1 MKIAGDLETIISMMH
16 LPTLITDL
24 GIILVIAALV
34 TLLFKKMGQP
44 LVLGY
49 LIAGFLVSQHFPW
62 LPTIQDKESI
72 SIWAEIGVI
81 FLLFGLGLE
90 FSFKKLVKVGG
101 SAGFTAVFEVLVMV
115 GIGYIVGRLLGWNNI
130 DSIFLGGI
138 LSVSST
144 TIIVRAFQELN
155 MKGNRFVDLVFGI
168 LVVEDIVAV
177 LLLVLLPSLVVGEAI
192 SVGSLLGV
200 SLRMIFFVLLWFILG
215 IFLLPAFLRKIRDLL
230 EEETTLIVAIGLC
243 LVMVVIASAA
253 GFSPALGAFVMGSLL
268 AETPEGHHIEK
279 LLNPVKNLFAAVFF
293 VSVGTMIDP
302 KVIMQHPG
310 LIFIITV
317 VTIFGKFFSTYL
329 GALLSGQSRKTSM
342 QAGMSLAQIG
352 EFSFIIASLGVS
364 LKVTSDFLYP
374 LAVAASAVTT
384 FTTPYLIKSSEWAF
398 EKTDHYFPER
408 LKNALDRYKAS
419 FQRQGSRSV
428 GALVMSTYGLKIL
441 LNSVVILAIILA
453 IKFFVSQYLAQV
465 FLGNANLGILTFIF
479 CLVLSAPFFWGLV
492 KGRPSRTAAQ
502 DISDLAKLRGLNAGI
517 AFGRIVLAL
526 VLLSVMVA
534 QFVSFKIASG
544 ALIGVIVFMIVFTS
558 RYGERFYKFFEDE
571 FLGNLT
577 EKEKEDL
584 RKTEVQHH
592 LQLPWDAAVS
602 VFELP
607 LESGL
612 VGKSLRDLAFKENWG
627 VTIASVIRGERR
639 FFAPS
644 GDFVL
649 WPFDK
654 IACFGS
660 ETELN
665 DLHEKLEK
673 DREEHRWISKEIPRY
688 RTSSFEVDDQSPLK
702 GLSIQQSGVRER
714 DKVLIVGL
722 ERQGE
727 KILGPSAATVLQVGD
742 LVWVVSE

>member
-1 MKIAGDLETIISMMH
+1 LKSADDLETIISMMH

-34 TLLFKKMGQP
+34 TLLFKRLGQP

-49 LIAGFLVSQHFPW
+49 LIAGFFVSQHFPW

-115 GIGYIVGRLLGWNNI
+115 GIGYVVGRLLGWNNV

-177 LLLVLLPSLVVGEAI
+177 LLLVLLPSLVVGESFSI
-192 SVGSLLGV
+192 GSLVGV
-200 SLRMIFFVLLWFILG
+200 SLRMVFFVLLWFILG

-302 KVIMQHPG
+302 KVIMEHPG
-310 LIFIITV
+310 LILIITL
-317 VTIFGKFFSTYL
+317 VTIFGKFFSTYV
-329 GALLSGQSRKTSM
+329 GALLSGQSRKTSL

-384 FTTPYLIKSSEWAF
+384 FTTPYLIKSSEWTF
-398 EKTDHYFPER
+398 EKADRFFPER

-428 GALVMSTYGLKIL
+428 GSLVMSTYGLKIL
-441 LNSVVILAIILA
+441 LNSVVILAVIFAVKL
-453 IKFFVSQYLAQV
+453 FLSQYLEQA
-465 FLGNANLGILTFIF
+465 FPGNANLGILTFIL
-479 CLVLSAPFFWGLV
+479 CLVLSVHVCQGQGE
-492 KGRPSRTAAQ
+492 GRILLAGQAGREQGAQREESEETQALHGDFLNLRGQ
-502 DISDLAKLRGLNAGI
+502 DIALTGLKKQKPPVGGFCHNGVYQCSNMAEMDSSLLIRRMASASTVDRVSCLTLPI
-517 AFGRIVLAL
+517 AFISAVSGME
-526 VLLSVMVA
+526 SVMI
-534 QFVSFKIASG
+534 SSS
-544 ALIGVIVFMIVFTS
+544 MT
-558 RYGERFYKFFEDE
+558 E
-571 FLGNLT
+571 FLMFST
-577 EKEKEDL
+577 AVPEK
-584 RKTEVQHH
+584 T
-592 LQLPWDAAVS
+592 
-602 VFELP
+602 
-607 LESGL
+607 G
-612 VGKSLRDLAFKENWG
+612 
-627 VTIASVIRGERR
+627 
-639 FFAPS
+639 
-644 GDFVL
+644 
-649 WPFDK
+649 
-654 IACFGS
+654 
-660 ETELN
+660 
-665 DLHEKLEK
+665 
-673 DREEHRWISKEIPRY
+673 
-688 RTSSFEVDDQSPLK
+688 
-702 GLSIQQSGVRER
+702 
-714 DKVLIVGL
+714 
-722 ERQGE
+722 
-727 KILGPSAATVLQVGD
+727 
-742 LVWVVSE
+742 WVA

>member
-1 MKIAGDLETIISMMH
+1 MIH

-34 TLLFKKMGQP
+34 TLLFKRLGQP

-49 LIAGFLVSQHFPW
+49 LIAGFFVSQHFPW

-115 GIGYIVGRLLGWNNI
+115 GIGYVVGRLLGWNNV

-177 LLLVLLPSLVVGEAI
+177 LLLVLLPSLVVGESFSI
-192 SVGSLLGV
+192 GSLVGV
-200 SLRMIFFVLLWFILG
+200 SLRMVFFVLLWFILG

-302 KVIMQHPG
+302 KVIMEHPG
-310 LIFIITV
+310 LILIITL
-317 VTIFGKFFSTYL
+317 VTIFGKFFSTYV
-329 GALLSGQSRKTSM
+329 GALLSGQSRKTSL

-384 FTTPYLIKSSEWAF
+384 FTTPYLIKSSEWTF
-398 EKTDHYFPER
+398 EKADRFFPER

-428 GALVMSTYGLKIL
+428 GSLVMSTYGLKIL
-441 LNSVVILAIILA
+441 LNSVVILAVIFAVKL
-453 IKFFVSQYLAQV
+453 FLSQYLEQA
-465 FLGNANLGILTFIF
+465 FPGNANLGILTFIL
-479 CLVLSAPFFWGLV
+479 CLVLSVPFFWGLV
-492 KGRPSRTAAQ
+492 KGRPSRAAAQ

-517 AFGRIVLAL
+517 AFGRIALA
-526 VLLSVMVA
+526 VFLLSVMVA

-544 ALIGVIVFMIVFTS
+544 ALAVVILFAAVLTS
-558 RYGERFYKFFEDE
+558 RYGERFYKFFEAE

-584 RKTEVQHH
+584 RKSEVQHN
-592 LQLPWDAAVS
+592 LQLPWDAAIS
-602 VFELP
+602 VFELT

-612 VGKSLRDLAFKENWG
+612 VGKSLRELAFKENWG

-644 GDFVL
+644 GDFIL

-673 DREEHRWISKEIPRY
+673 DREDHRWISKETPRY
-688 RTSSFEVDDQSPLK
+688 RMSSFEVDSESPLK
-702 GLSIQQSGVRER
+702 GLSIRESGVRER
-714 DKVLIVGL
+714 DKVLIVGI
-722 ERQGE
+722 ERKDE
-727 KILGPSAATVLQVGD
+727 KILGPSAATILQVGD